1 MIAVHNVSK
10 EFPGVRALD
19 EVSFN
24 VKRGEVHGLV
34 GENGA
39 GKSTIVK
46 ILSGIYTDYDGEIL
60 VNGSPI
66 AFHSVRDAQDSGIAT
81 VFQELSV
88 VKDLN
93 VAENIFLGREPLKR
107 GGIIDRTLMN
117 QRTLEVMEFLDEPMP
132 VNEMVGNLS
141 VASQQIVEI
150 CKALVTNPKVIIM
163 DEPTTSLTEKEVAQ
177 LYKIIGQLRYRGV
190 TIIYV
195 SHKLAEIFTICDSIT
210 VFRDGKHIDTVPTT
224 ETDSEKII
232 QMMVGRTLKMLFPP
246 RSVKP
251 SDEVLLAVHD
261 ISRSGEFE
269 NVSFDLKR
277 GEILGFAGLIGAG
290 RSELAKAI
298 FGATRLSSG
307 ELEING
313 SGGKRFNHPRE
324 AFQNGISYLPEDR
337 KGEGLLLQASIKEN
351 MTLAILKKLKLSKT
365 RSERRERR
373 LVKKYAEDLQ
383 VKMVSI
389 DQIIEMLSGG
399 NQQKV
404 IVARLLMTES
414 SVYIFDEPTRGI
426 DVGAKYEIYKIM
438 NELTEQGKGIIF
450 ISSELPEVLG
460 VSDRI
465 ACMREGQLVRI
476 FSQAD
481 ANPEAIMRVL
491 AGGDA

>member
-1 MIAVHNVSK
+1 
-10 EFPGVRALD
+10 
-19 EVSFN
+19 
-24 VKRGEVHGLV
+24 
-34 GENGA
+34 
-39 GKSTIVK
+39 
-46 ILSGIYTDYDGEIL
+46 
-60 VNGSPI
+60 
-66 AFHSVRDAQDSGIAT
+66 
-81 VFQELSV
+81 
-88 VKDLN
+88 
-93 VAENIFLGREPLKR
+93 
-107 GGIIDRTLMN
+107 
-117 QRTLEVMEFLDEPMP
+117 
-132 VNEMVGNLS
+132 
-141 VASQQIVEI
+141 
-150 CKALVTNPKVIIM
+150 
-163 DEPTTSLTEKEVAQ
+163 
-177 LYKIIGQLRYRGV
+177 
-190 TIIYV
+190 
-195 SHKLAEIFTICDSIT
+195 
-210 VFRDGKHIDTVPTT
+210 
-224 ETDSEKII
+224 
-232 QMMVGRTLKMLFPP
+232 MMVGRTLKMLFPP

-324 AFQNGISYLPEDR
+324 AFQNGISSLPEDR